1 MGQTSLPVLNRS
13 GYYSFWDKSWDNQ
26 FKYQSFLI
34 KFLYLESFFLK
45 FFKSR
50 FFLKKLLILKKNRQ
64 KKIYFFKNFAAKPI
78 KNLKKGL
85 SKLNAQV
92 CTSKIWILK
101 YQNWLVLSMYIYFP
115 SVRFKKKSFLFNE
128 PTPYS
133 NTEILFSKFNLS
145 KVRGPY
151 RKYSWFRRKI
161 RYKSYKRKLFFTTR
175 CFFKNA
181 IRVKETLASTRP
193 FKKKKKLKR
202 LKITKKFLKKKLK
215 VFNFNEGLF
224 TKKLKKFT
232 LQYTLFN

>member
-1 MGQTSLPVLNRS
+1 MGQTSLPVLKRS

-64 KKIYFFKNFAAKPI
+64 KKIYFFKNFTAKPI

-85 SKLNAQV
+85 SKLDAQV

-101 YQNWLVLSMYIYFP
+101 YQNWLVLNMYIYFP
-115 SVRFKKKSFLFNE
+115 SVRFKKKLFLFNE
-128 PTPYS
+128 LTPHS

-175 CFFKNA
+175 CFFKNSMG
-181 IRVKETLASTRP
+181 VKEVTTSAKP

-202 LKITKKFLKKKLK
+202 LKTTKKFLKKKLK

>member
-1 MGQTSLPVLNRS
+1 MGQTSLPALNRS

-45 FFKSR
+45 FFKNR
-50 FFLKKLLILKKNRQ
+50 FFLKKLLILKKNKK

-85 SKLNAQV
+85 GKLDAQV
-92 CTSKIWILK
+92 CTSKIWVLK
-101 YQNWLVLSMYIYFP
+101 YQNWLVLNMYIYFP
-115 SVRFKKKSFLFNE
+115 SVRFKKKSFFFNE
-128 PTPYS
+128 PIPHS
-133 NTEILFSKFNLS
+133 NTEILFSKVNINKL
-145 KVRGPY
+145 KAPY
-151 RKYSWFRRKI
+151 KRYTWFRRRV
-161 RYKSYKRKLFFTTR
+161 RYKSYRRRLLFTTR

-181 IRVKETLASTRP
+181 MRGKEISTSLKP
-193 FKKKKKLKR
+193 FKKKRKLKR
-202 LKITKKFLKKKLK
+202 LKITKKFLKRKLK
-215 VFNFNEGLF
+215 VFNFNDSLF